1 MPNSNSLGLGRVKFS
16 PNPLLP
22 SLPRSLSLSLF
33 QRRCAEAF
41 EVMVCRTRMTFALA
55 NGYERGSV
63 QAAKLGAVC
72 CENETTDAAV
82 RVTLA

>member
-1 MPNSNSLGLGRVKFS
+1 M
-16 PNPLLP
+16 
-22 SLPRSLSLSLF
+22 
-33 QRRCAEAF
+33 
-41 EVMVCRTRMTFALA
+41 CRTRMTFALA

-63 QAAKLGAVC
+63 QAAKLGAVS